1 MNEGREEGKKVR
13 YVEREMEGGRER
25 QREGERERERE
36 REWMHMNNESV
47 LCLKYLHLRFL
58 DERDDMEAF

>member
-1 MNEGREEGKKVR
+1 MKETDK
-13 YVEREMEGGRER
+13 
-25 QREGERERERE
+25 EREREWMHMNSE
-36 REWMHMNNESV
+36 SEWMHMNNESV